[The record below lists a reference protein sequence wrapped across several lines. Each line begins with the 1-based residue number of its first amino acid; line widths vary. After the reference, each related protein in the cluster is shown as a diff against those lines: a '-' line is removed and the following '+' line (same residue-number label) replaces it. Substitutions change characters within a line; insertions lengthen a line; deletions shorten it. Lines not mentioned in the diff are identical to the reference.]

1 MFPRQI
7 NKNHMHLLYEEM
19 MLKNYRRK
27 DLLKTLELFLVISSE
42 ICFLCKFIVK
52 FKINGLLVK
61 PNNKR
66 TKR

>member
-27 DLLKTLELFLVISSE
+27 DLLKTLELFLVISSQ
-42 ICFLCKFIVK
+42 ICLYA
-52 FKINGLLVK
+52 NLLSNSK
-61 PNNKR
+61 
-66 TKR
+66 